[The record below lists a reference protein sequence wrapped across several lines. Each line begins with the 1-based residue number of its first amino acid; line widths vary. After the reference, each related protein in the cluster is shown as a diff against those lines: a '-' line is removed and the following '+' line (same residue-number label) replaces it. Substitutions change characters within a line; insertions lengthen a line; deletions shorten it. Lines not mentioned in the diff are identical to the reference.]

1 MRALLV
7 FSGWLVL
14 ATGLGAY
21 WIAHAQQAAQDG
33 PRITGQSASLDVE
46 GLRISRRRFEPG
58 ARSAWHR
65 HTHGQLLF
73 VAEGA
78 ARTQQRGAPMREME
92 PGDSDYTPPN
102 VVHWH
107 GAAPHTH
114 FIQVAVGFGDG
125 TDWFEDVSDDAYDG
139 R

>member
-1 MRALLV
+1 MRMVLV
-7 FSGWLVL
+7 FAGWLVL
-14 ATGLGAY
+14 AAGLCAY
-21 WIAHAQQAAQDG
+21 WIAHAQQATTDG
-33 PRITGQSASLDVE
+33 PRFIGQSVSLDAE
-46 GLRISRRRFEPG
+46 GLRLTRRRFEAG

-78 ARTQQRGAPMREME
+78 ARTQQRGAAMREMRE
-92 PGDSDYTPPN
+92 GDSDYTPPN

-114 FIQVAVGFGDG
+114 FIQVAVGFGEG
-125 TDWFEDVSDDAYDG
+125 TDWFEDVSDDEYEG